1 MKGLKLDMIQDI
13 VGLLETRIKKLF
25 VYPPKMKI
33 KSLLIIYFG
42 SGWAPEIVSL
52 WLCDYLHNRLSNV
65 CNVVCTQEI
74 FPQPHEEMYEAN
86 LETCVSAVGRKYGAR
101 PQ

>member
-13 VGLLETRIKKLF
+13 VGLLEARIKKLF

-42 SGWAPEIVSL
+42 SG
-52 WLCDYLHNRLSNV
+52 
-65 CNVVCTQEI
+65 
-74 FPQPHEEMYEAN
+74 
-86 LETCVSAVGRKYGAR
+86 
-101 PQ
+101 